1 MPNTAT
7 HVLPA
12 NSPGHWRYVVWGGL
26 LAGTLDLIY
35 ICSFWAVRGV
45 GPMRIFQSVAAGWV
59 GRDAAIAG
67 GARMAALG
75 LASHYLIA
83 VCMAATF
90 FLVAR
95 RWRAFARKP
104 LAYGALYGILLY
116 LAMNYVVVPLSAAG
130 SGAVPALR
138 WSDLSHLAA
147 HMFLVGVPCAWFARL
162 ALREPPPAR

>member
-1 MPNTAT
+1 MPNA
-7 HVLPA
+7 A
-12 NSPGHWRYVVWGGL
+12 RQSSPIPGRRYILLGGL
-26 LAGTLDLIY
+26 VAGTLDLLY
-35 ICSFWAVRGV
+35 ICSFWAARGV

-67 GARMAALG
+67 GTRMAALG

-95 RWRAFARKP
+95 RWRALVREP
-104 LAYGALYGILLY
+104 LLYGALYGIVLY
-116 LAMNYVVVPLSAAG
+116 VAMNYVVVPLSAAG
-130 SGAVPALR
+130 SGALPTLR
-138 WSDLSHLAA
+138 WPDLLHLAA

-162 ALREPPPAR
+162 ALREAPPAH